1 LVENLV
7 AAAVV
12 VKKKKKMSFFF
23 VNMTAEVSSLVE
35 WIHG

>member
-23 VNMTAEVSSLVE
+23 VNMAAEVSSLVE